1 MNLLKTQI
9 IQSVTIKI
17 LFFVCLL
24 VCTAGIHLKIG
35 NPHSIFIIEQW
46 KAEDPIIPLLRN
58 PITDITSTL
67 TKKEKTQLTNRL
79 ISFETE
85 KGSQIAV
92 LIVGS
97 TGEWTIEEYAVN
109 VFEKTKL
116 GRKEI
121 DDGVLIVVAIQDH
134 KTRIEVGYG
143 LEGIIPDATAKKI
156 VEEFMIPKFREG
168 NYFQGISDGIDATM
182 AKINGEELSQTNKI
196 PKFFEVINE
205 YSIDIFPTFVSIIVI
220 ISILISIGIF
230 GTIGMAGIL
239 IFIGYIWES
248 IILGIGILI
257 LLILC
262 FSMTVYL
269 KKKMRRKSFWDYIIV
284 SVYISLVIFGTIG
297 LIGVLFFIGLIS
309 ESIILGIGILILLIL
324 FFSMTGYLKEKIRRK
339 SFWDY
344 ILFGATTSSS
354 DSSRSGRSSSGS
366 WGSSSSSSNS
376 GGGSSWSGGGGSS
389 GGGGAS
395 GSW

>member
-1 MNLLKTQI
+1 
-9 IQSVTIKI
+9 
-17 LFFVCLL
+17 VCLL

-67 TKKEKTQLTNRL
+67 TKEEKTQLTNRL

-97 TGEWTIEEYAVN
+97 TGEWSMQEYAVN

-143 LEGIIPDATAKKI
+143 LEGTIPDATAKRI

-168 NYFQGISDGIDATM
+168 NYFQGISDGIDAVMT
-182 AKINGEELSQTNKI
+182 KINGEELSQTNKI

-205 YSIDIFPTFVSIIVI
+205 YSIDYFPTFVSIIVI

-262 FSMTVYL
+262 FSMTVY
-269 KKKMRRKSFWDYIIV
+269 
-284 SVYISLVIFGTIG
+284 
-297 LIGVLFFIGLIS
+297 
-309 ESIILGIGILILLIL
+309 
-324 FFSMTGYLKEKIRRK
+324 
-339 SFWDY
+339 
-344 ILFGATTSSS
+344 
-354 DSSRSGRSSSGS
+354 
-366 WGSSSSSSNS
+366 
-376 GGGSSWSGGGGSS
+376 
-389 GGGGAS
+389 
-395 GSW
+395 

>member
-1 MNLLKTQI
+1 
-9 IQSVTIKI
+9 
-17 LFFVCLL
+17 
-24 VCTAGIHLKIG
+24 
-35 NPHSIFIIEQW
+35 
-46 KAEDPIIPLLRN
+46 
-58 PITDITSTL
+58 
-67 TKKEKTQLTNRL
+67 
-79 ISFETE
+79 
-85 KGSQIAV
+85 
-92 LIVGS
+92 
-97 TGEWTIEEYAVN
+97 
-109 VFEKTKL
+109 
-116 GRKEI
+116 
-121 DDGVLIVVAIQDH
+121 
-134 KTRIEVGYG
+134 
-143 LEGIIPDATAKKI
+143 
-156 VEEFMIPKFREG
+156 
-168 NYFQGISDGIDATM
+168 M

-239 IFIGYIWES
+239 FFIGLISES

-257 LLILC
+257 LLTLC

-324 FFSMTGYLKEKIRRK
+324 FFLMTGYLKEKIRRK

-366 WGSSSSSSNS
+366 WGSSSSSSS
-376 GGGSSWSGGGGSS
+376 SGSSWSGGGGSS